1 MGYSQRGNHDDL
13 VDWLRLNPC
22 DSSYTRDEWV
32 KVGQGIHNEGLP
44 FEVFDEWSSNDIR
57 PLGKDG
63 TQHGYDPKAC

>member
-1 MGYSQRGNHDDL
+1 MGHSQRGNHDDL

-44 FEVFDEWSSNDIR
+44 FEVFDE
-57 PLGKDG
+57 
-63 TQHGYDPKAC
+63 